1 MSKVVKNVV
10 EAITL
15 IKDGDS
21 IFVGG
26 FGEAGSPIELLH
38 ALVDHGARDLTIISN
53 NAGNG
58 YVGLAAL
65 INAGQVKKMVC
76 SFPRSSNAMAF
87 TEKYRAGEIELDIVP
102 QGTLAERIR
111 CGGAGI
117 PGFYTP
123 TGVGTPL
130 SIGKEEKYFD
140 GKPYLLERAL
150 TADVALIKAECADT
164 LGNLT
169 YNKTA
174 RNFNPMMCTAAKM
187 TIVQARCIVQAGEI
201 DPENVITPQLFVNK
215 LVEVSQPLQESDL
228 IRQEVRYPW

>member
-1 MSKVVKNVV
+1 MKKAVNSVA
-10 EAITL
+10 EAVAT

-21 IFVGG
+21 IFIGG
-26 FGEAGSPIELLH
+26 FGEAGSPIELIH
-38 ALVDHGARDLTIISN
+38 ALVDHGAKDLTIISN

-58 YVGLAAL
+58 YIGLAAL
-65 INAGQVKKMVC
+65 IHAGQVKKIVC
-76 SFPRSSNAMAF
+76 SFPRSSNSVAF
-87 TEKYRAGEIELDIVP
+87 TERYLAGEIELDIVP

-130 SIGKEEKYFD
+130 AEGKEEKYFD
-140 GKPYLLERAL
+140 GIPYLLERSL
-150 TADVALIKAECADT
+150 TADVALVKAERADT

-174 RNFNPMMCTAAKM
+174 RNFNPMMCTAAKK
-187 TIVQARCIVQAGEI
+187 TIVQARQIVEPGGI
-201 DPENVITPQLFVNK
+201 DPEAVVTPQLFVNT
-215 LVEVSQPLQESDL
+215 LVEVSQPLQESEL
-228 IRQEVRYPW
+228 IRQGRSYPW